1 MQDNEVGKIAY
12 FARRKRIGAIRWVNE
27 WGSVLGVCVCV
38 CAREEALMQLF
49 GVLVARTVAY

>member
-1 MQDNEVGKIAY
+1 MGVSP
-12 FARRKRIGAIRWVNE
+12 WC
-27 WGSVLGVCVCV
+27 VCVCV